1 MRPGIKSR
9 RFRLAVLSAT
19 AAWAVLCGHQAK
31 AGYGIEFSPSVALG
45 DTLGGAFV
53 QTYDWSVYTGPD
65 WEFGVVMSLQGTNP
79 NLPFSVEFF
88 DSSFASSVLYQGFT
102 EGMLASDTFL
112 PLTLNLFPPVFNYS
126 DVGGL
131 QFTWD
136 GGATISTYLTYA
148 AARNI
153 TTASVVNLAPLWSGS
168 YEVDSG
174 ATTAAYI
181 QTPPPEPAPSGFFVA
196 RAPGGVR
203 FLTSS
208 SNTGGAELPAGATA
222 WAPLSYRNAKTGIT
236 AVDPQEVLHKVAELP
251 VTAWQY
257 KHDPKRRY
265 IGPMAQDF
273 HATFGLGHDDKH
285 ISTLDTDGVALAALQ
300 ALIIELQQRQV
311 RSAAQ
316 AQRLAELE
324 AELRALREQVRSNLP
339 PAE

>member
-45 DTLGGAFV
+45 DTLGGTFT
-53 QTYDWSVYTGPD
+53 QTYDWSVYAGED

-79 NLPFSVEFF
+79 DLPFSVGFYN
-88 DSSFASSVLYQGFT
+88 SSLESSVFYQGFT
-102 EGMLASDTFL
+102 EGTLASDTFL

-131 QFTWD
+131 QLTWD
-136 GGATISTYLTYA
+136 GGGPISTYLTYA

-168 YEVDSG
+168 YEVVPDV
-174 ATTAAYI
+174 TTATYT

-208 SNTGGAELPAGATA
+208 SSTGAELPAGATA
-222 WAPLSYRNAKTGIT
+222 WAPLSDRNAKTGIT
-236 AVDPQEVLHKVAELP
+236 AIDPHTVLHKVAALP
-251 VTAWQY
+251 VTAWKY
-257 KHDPKRRY
+257 KHEPGRDY
-265 IGPMAQDF
+265 LGPMAQDF
-273 HATFGLGHDDKH
+273 HAAFGLGFDDKH

-324 AELRALREQVRSNLP
+324 AELQALREEVGSNLP